1 MAAGSG
7 WEGGGEGSGR
17 RRGVRRQAG
26 ARAEGRGGRRRPR
39 EVIASSA
46 ALMSGLTFGRRA
58 RAGAGDNDVQICVV
72 FFYVVLNVWCRC
84 RFFKLFL

>member
-1 MAAGSG
+1 MGGWRGGQRKAERSAAAGG
-7 WEGGGEGSGR
+7 RTGGGE
-17 RRGVRRQAG
+17 
-26 ARAEGRGGRRRPR
+26 GGRRRPG